1 MLTSCKLTGSPEA
14 ISAYH
19 TAEENYY
26 FAQAAGLESL
36 AGDAG
41 AQPHVTIH
49 GKLAAQLGFRSDEA
63 LTPRAFTGLLAGKD
77 RWGVAV
83 TRPLMC
89 HGIGLTFSARKSGCV
104 ACLLTLRDPSIIEA
118 HDKAV
123 LDTMAEIERHC
134 AGTQPRAGEHEKT
147 GSMAY
152 VTVRDGFNRDHD
164 PHLHTHVVV
173 FNMTAYKHR
182 IFALDG
188 REIMARDFNKLW
200 GAMYRAKLA
209 ARLNELGY
217 SVSYTKKGELR
228 MDAVPLEVER
238 AFSGRS
244 RAIKAQKE
252 AGLRDVDAWR
262 QSRKEKDPAV
272 QKEQVL
278 ESWRAR
284 AAACPQ
290 KTAAE
295 TRAETIQD
303 REAWYK
309 AARWSIE
316 AKQER
321 AGERDVAEAAL
332 WQVAARRATDHSA
345 RASAQAVVTEYLA
358 ELGRVEQWK
367 PPTFAEA
374 ERRLEEQVRAGFLV
388 KTVDGR
394 YTTWELVRADRE
406 CMATLAYSTRLV
418 LSEDA
423 ARRSVEGDGRALKS
437 QGLRAPSTRQRKVA
451 AGILSSPFG
460 IVVVQ
465 GDAGAGKTT
474 MLRTVR
480 DAARVEGWETV
491 GVAVQGSAA
500 RKLQE
505 ESKIPSSTLEAY
517 LGQEKAVAV
526 RAPRLVVV
534 DEASMLDSRGL
545 AGLMRSAARAGD
557 KIVLVGD
564 RNQLQSVGAGKP
576 FERRVEA
583 AEADGTLLCLS
594 ENYRQRNP
602 ELRRVVEL
610 ARAGKM
616 REAIERLDGLGKLDE
631 IQDAALRRREV
642 AKEYS
647 SDTLI
652 LTGTRAGRDA
662 LNSLI
667 RARLLERGALAP
679 ETSKRYELDHPDED
693 GVTRT
698 VERELAVGDRVTF
711 LQNEYRDYD
720 VRNGELGTV
729 TRTAAGGVGIRLDD
743 GREVSIDLWRY
754 EAIDHGYALTTYK
767 SQGQTYNR
775 VVVEADTRFAHL
787 QDQRNSYVQITR
799 AREDVKIYTDDR
811 EALREAASVYSVK
824 HDTLDLKKSL
834 AEAAAMERRVRE
846 EALGVK
852 KQRGLERKGPSL
864 GLSL

>member
-1 MLTSCKLTGSPEA
+1 MLTSCKLTGSPES

-26 FAQAAGLESL
+26 FAQAAGVESL
-36 AGDAG
+36 TGDAG
-41 AQPHVTIH
+41 AQPHVTVH
-49 GKLAAQLGFRSDEA
+49 GKLTAQLGFRSGEE
-63 LTPRAFTGLLAGKD
+63 LTPKAFTGLLAGKD
-77 RWGVAV
+77 RWGFAV
-83 TRPLMC
+83 TRPHKV
-89 HGIGLTFSARKSGCV
+89 HGIDLTFSAPKSVSV
-104 ACLLTLRDPSIIEA
+104 AGLLTVRDPRIIEA

-134 AGTQPRAGEHEKT
+134 AGTQPRAGQHEKT
-147 GSMAY
+147 GNMAY

-173 FNMTAYKHR
+173 PNMTAYKGR
-182 IFALDG
+182 ILALDG
-188 REIMARDFNKLW
+188 RQIMTRDFNKLW

-209 ARLNELGY
+209 ERLNALGY

-228 MDAVPLEVER
+228 MDAVSLEVER

-244 RAIKAQKE
+244 RAIKARKE
-252 AGLRDVDAWR
+252 AGLRDFDAWR
-262 QSRKEKDPAV
+262 QSRKEKDPAIL
-272 QKEQVL
+272 KGQVL
-278 ESWRAR
+278 ASWQAR
-284 AAACPQ
+284 AAVCPQ

-295 TRAETIQD
+295 TRAETIQE

-321 AGERDVAEAAL
+321 AGERNDAEAAL
-332 WQVAARRATDHSA
+332 WQVAARRATDRSA

-358 ELGRVEQWK
+358 ELGRVERWK

-374 ERRLEEQVRAGFLV
+374 ERRLEEQVRAGLLAR
-388 KTVDGR
+388 TEDGR

-406 CMATLAYSTRLV
+406 CMAAYQGTPKLV
-418 LSEDA
+418 MTKEA
-423 ARRSVEGDGRALKS
+423 ARNSVESDERACRS
-437 QGLRAPSTRQRKVA
+437 QGHRAPSTRQAEVA
-451 AGILSSPFG
+451 IAILSCTSG
-460 IVVVQ
+460 VVVVQ

-480 DAARVEGWETV
+480 DAARVEGWEMV
-491 GVAVQGSAA
+491 GIAVQGAAA

-505 ESKIPSSTLEAY
+505 ESKIPSLTLEAF
-517 LGQEKAVAV
+517 LGQEKAKAA
-526 RAPRLVVV
+526 RGPRLVVV

-545 AGLMRSAARAGD
+545 AELMRSAEHTGD

-594 ENYRQRNP
+594 ENYRQRDP
-602 ELRRVVEL
+602 ELRRVVDL

-631 IQDAALRRREV
+631 IQDAALRRLEV
-642 AKEYS
+642 AKEYGS
-647 SDTLI
+647 NTLI

-662 LNSLI
+662 LNGLI
-667 RARLLERGALAP
+667 RERLIERGALAP
-679 ETSKRYELDHPDED
+679 ETSRRYQLEHPDED
-693 GVTRT
+693 GVSRA
-698 VERELAVGDRVTF
+698 VERDLAVGDRVTF
-711 LQNEYRDYD
+711 LRNEYQDYN

-729 TRTAAGGVGIRLDD
+729 MRTAEGGVGVRLDD
-743 GREVSIDLWRY
+743 GREVSIDLRRY
-754 EAIDHGYALTTYK
+754 AAIDHGYALTTYK
-767 SQGQTYNR
+767 SQGQTCDR

-799 AREDVKIYTDDR
+799 AREDVRIYTDDR
-811 EALREAASVYSVK
+811 EALLEAASLYSVK
-824 HDTLDLKKSL
+824 HDTLDLKESL
-834 AEAAAMERRVRE
+834 SQAAAMERRARD

-852 KQRGLERKGPSL
+852 KQRCLERKGPSL